1 MKNHLSETAT
11 RLWIGIKVRNSALR
25 ERLHED
31 AGNTTLEKC
40 IWIGITMFI
49 AIPVGEIV
57 KNLVISK
64 AQSLHF

>member
-1 MKNHLSETAT
+1 MKNQLSEAAT
-11 RLWIGIKVRNSALR
+11 RLWVGIKVRNTSLH

-49 AIPVGEIV
+49 AITVGEIV
-57 KNLVISK
+57 KNLVIGK